1 MTKTL
6 PFSKF
11 QSIYAFFSKFLT
23 DLMDWNVEK
32 GQQGKNVLSSRL
44 FWRVYFSFRFE
55 NVLNCQRKW
64 QKPKSFK
71 FSKFLS
77 IFVKVSTVFLDWNVL
92 QCQQKTNC
100 CPVDFNEEIVAKF
113 EWKCFKLTPKMTKNL
128 KFPNFQ
134 RFYPFFVEVSTAFL
148 DWTVLKNQKETTRCP
163 VVFNEE
169 IVAMF
174 WLKMSQID
182 TEINKISKFS
192 NC

>member
-1 MTKTL
+1 
-6 PFSKF
+6 
-11 QSIYAFFSKFLT
+11 
-23 DLMDWNVEK
+23 MDWNVEK

-113 EWKCFKLTPKMTKNL
+113 EWKCFKLTPKMTRNL
-128 KFPNFQ
+128 KFPTFQ
-134 RFYPFFVEVSTAFL
+134 RFHPFFVEVSTVFL
-148 DWTVLKNQKETTRCP
+148 DWTVLKDQKEKICCP
-163 VVFNEE
+163 EDFIEE
-169 IVAMF
+169 IVALF
-174 WLKMSQID
+174 WLKMSQTD
-182 TEINKISKFS
+182 TEMNKI
-192 NC
+192 